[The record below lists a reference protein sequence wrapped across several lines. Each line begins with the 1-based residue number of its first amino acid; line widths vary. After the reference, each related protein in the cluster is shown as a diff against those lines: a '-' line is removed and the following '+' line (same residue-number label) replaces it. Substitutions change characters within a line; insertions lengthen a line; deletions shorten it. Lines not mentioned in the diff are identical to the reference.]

1 MPDFAWPT
9 AEDRSLIGKRISRL
23 DSPDKVSGRAKY
35 NYDYH
40 PSGPMLFGKVL
51 RSPHAKAKILSVD
64 TTAAQKMPGVEAVEV
79 IQKIGGTVQWAGDE
93 IAAVAAVD
101 EGTAEEAIRAIN
113 VKYEPLAYL
122 VSDAEPPA
130 GSAEAPGPMS
140 EDDVWDAIDNQ
151 MPERQFLEYLKEH
164 GVSFHPEEDLLK
176 QFKGDGASDAI
187 LDALRKAEYH
197 EPSGS
202 GTRSPYQKAAATT
215 QGDPDKAFAEA
226 SVVSE
231 GLYGTSVITH
241 CCLESHGSTA
251 EWPDEDH
258 LFVHISTQN
267 VSGVPSQMA
276 EPLGV
281 PAANIRVHQDHI
293 GGGFGSKFSADR
305 WDITAAKLSRKAGGR
320 PVRIMLER
328 DAELVNVGG
337 CRQRVAQ
344 RDQTGGVQVQ
354 QPLIERLH
362 AVVLALGDD
371 LLDRRPSPTSFQF
384 QISAKSTPQFA
395 TTSARHGRGVL
406 LIIRKPQ

>member
-23 DSPDKVSGRAKY
+23 DAPDKVSGRAKY

-51 RSPHAKAKILSVD
+51 RSPHARAKILSVD
-64 TTAAQKMPGVEAVEV
+64 TTAAEKMPGVEAVEV

-164 GVSFHPEEDLLK
+164 GLSFHPGEDLLK

-226 SVVSE
+226 GVLSE
-231 GLYGTSVITH
+231 GLYGSPVITH
-241 CCLESHGSTA
+241 CCLE
-251 EWPDEDH
+251 P
-258 LFVHISTQN
+258 
-267 VSGVPSQMA
+267 
-276 EPLGV
+276 
-281 PAANIRVHQDHI
+281 
-293 GGGFGSKFSADR
+293 
-305 WDITAAKLSRKAGGR
+305 
-320 PVRIMLER
+320 
-328 DAELVNVGG
+328 
-337 CRQRVAQ
+337 
-344 RDQTGGVQVQ
+344 
-354 QPLIERLH
+354 
-362 AVVLALGDD
+362 
-371 LLDRRPSPTSFQF
+371 
-384 QISAKSTPQFA
+384 
-395 TTSARHGRGVL
+395 
-406 LIIRKPQ
+406 